1 MKKCLFFDRD
11 GVINKR
17 LVGSYVKSFDEFELN
32 KNILPIFKFCDENDY
47 IKIVVTNQQGIAKG
61 YMTLEEV
68 EYVHNQFNELL
79 INQYNIKPFLDF
91 FIASEIRDSPPFR
104 RKPSPKMLVEAKEKY
119 NIDLENSFMIGDM
132 ESDIISGNSAG
143 VKTIYYSD
151 KKLDTADLSSLNTD
165 EIIRFIDKELIW

>member
-79 INQYNIKPFLDF
+79 ITQYNIKPFVDF
-91 FIASEIRDSPPFR
+91 LIASEFRDSPPFR
-104 RKPSPKMLVEAKEKY
+104 RKPSPKMLIEAKVKY

-132 ESDIISGNSAG
+132 ESDIIAGNYAG
-143 VKTIYYSD
+143 VKTIYFSEN
-151 KKLDTADLSSLNTD
+151 KLDIADLSSFNAE
-165 EIIRFIDKELIW
+165 EIIRFIEKI